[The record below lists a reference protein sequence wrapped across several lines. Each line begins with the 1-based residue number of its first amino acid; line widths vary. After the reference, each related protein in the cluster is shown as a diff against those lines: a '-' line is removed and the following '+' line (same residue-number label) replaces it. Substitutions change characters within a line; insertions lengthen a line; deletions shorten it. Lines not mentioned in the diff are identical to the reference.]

1 MKKFE
6 YRKEVCRYTEDRI
19 VKLNEL
25 GEQGWELVS
34 LIEYG
39 ESNENCYVYLKRE
52 INKKNNV

>member
-39 ESNENCYVYLKRE
+39 ESNESCYFYLKRE
-52 INKKNNV
+52 INK